1 MTKTPEEV
9 SQIKSAIQDM
19 AYTAWVNSG
28 KKSTIVAATGV
39 GKSRIAVRR
48 CEEIWS
54 DTSALDLPIGREDD
68 IRSILL
74 VTRTEKLRDINWPD
88 EFKKWHAEESLVLVK
103 RICYSSLNKEKG
115 NKYRLVI
122 LDEVHRLTQ
131 RNAEGFQEDNLLSVF
146 FAENMADEV
155 MGLTATEPDPKRD
168 LIKSQIF
175 EQISPVCFRY
185 TLDQGIK
192 DGIVPNSRIKII
204 QIPLERVVKN
214 IPAGTKKAPFLATE
228 QSAYEYMNKQ
238 VGKAQAA
245 ASKDPKKAGWAQSL
259 YGARKRFISNLPS
272 KNRVAKKIIEKVL
285 PGNRVLIFCGSVD
298 QSRELC
304 GENVHNY
311 KDQKSGMLEKFKAEE
326 IDYLGA
332 IDGVNEGENIPNLD
346 HLIIVQMNSNE
357 RDAIQRM
364 GRLRYKENHIPTVY
378 ILVSQGT
385 KDEDWVRKAMIN
397 IDRERITYESYLE
410 YLK

>member
-9 SQIKSAIQDM
+9 SEIKSAIQDA

-28 KKSTIVAATGV
+28 RKSTIVAATGV
-39 GKSRIAVRR
+39 GKSKIAIQAVKNL
-48 CEEIWS
+48 IQGFS
-54 DTSALDLPIGREDD
+54 LVADD
-68 IRSILL
+68 PWRPVLL
-74 VTRTEKLRDINWPD
+74 VTRTEKLRDRNWPE
-88 EFKKWHAEESLVLVK
+88 EFQKWGMDQTLMDRWVK
-103 RICYSSLNKEKG
+103 RVCYSSLNKEKG
-115 NKYRLVI
+115 NLYRLVI

-168 LIKSQIF
+168 PVKAEIFRQIA
-175 EQISPVCFRY
+175 PVCFRY

-192 DGIVPNSRIKII
+192 DGIVPNSQIKII

-285 PGNRVLIFCGSVD
+285 PGNRVLIFCGSVE

-311 KDQKSGMLEKFKAEE
+311 KDKKSGMLDKFKDEE

-364 GRLRYKENHIPTVY
+364 GRLRYKEDHIPTVY

-397 IDRERITYESYLE
+397 IDRSRITYESYLE